1 MAKPIEYNPS
11 EVLVADFVTV
21 LAPKTG
27 TFAPPPRGAVGKFKA
42 DDSTTYPDGWAPIGL
57 TSAETLPTFSSDGG
71 DATVIDTA
79 EVAAVRNIRGNI
91 TTKFEFTLHTFNKR
105 VLQLTQGGNDPATLE
120 ETEAELIQWS
130 GGKPRTVNTSLL
142 FIRADSEMT
151 VFDYMPNAQL
161 SANGRGETS
170 KGALVPIP
178 VTATVLA
185 PTAEQVTAGAK
196 DAIATIV
203 PKKKAVAPV
212 AGGGQPAA
220 GGPGARAGG

>member
-1 MAKPIEYNPS
+1 
-11 EVLVADFVTV
+11 
-21 LAPKTG
+21 
-27 TFAPPPRGAVGKFKA
+27 
-42 DDSTTYPDGWAPIGL
+42 
-57 TSAETLPTFSSDGG
+57 
-71 DATVIDTA
+71 
-79 EVAAVRNIRGNI
+79 
-91 TTKFEFTLHTFNKR
+91 
-105 VLQLTQGGNDPATLE
+105 
-120 ETEAELIQWS
+120 
-130 GGKPRTVNTSLL
+130 
-142 FIRADSEMT
+142 MT

-203 PKKKAVAPV
+203 PKKAAAAPV

-220 GGPGARAGG
+220 GNPGGRVGG

>member
-21 LAPKTG
+21 LAPKTDG
-27 TFAPPPRGAVGKFKA
+27 FAPPPRGEVGRFKA
-42 DDSTTYPDGWAPIGL
+42 DDSTTYPAGWAPIGL

-105 VLQLTQGGNDPATLE
+105 VLQLTQGGNDLATLE

-151 VFDYMPNAQL
+151 VFDYIPNAQL

-185 PTAEQVTAGAK
+185 PTAAQVAKGAK

-203 PKKKAVAPV
+203 PKKAA
-212 AGGGQPAA
+212 AGGQPAA
-220 GGPGARAGG
+220 GGNPGGRTGG